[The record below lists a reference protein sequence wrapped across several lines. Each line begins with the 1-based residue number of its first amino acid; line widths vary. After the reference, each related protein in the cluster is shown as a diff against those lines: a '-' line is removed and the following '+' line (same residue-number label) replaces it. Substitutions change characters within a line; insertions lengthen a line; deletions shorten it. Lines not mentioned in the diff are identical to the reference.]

1 MLVLEAEQQLGFLLR
16 HPAATNQVFNPV
28 DVSEPLLFRE
38 ALDEFIDR
46 KFAFGHIAVRTG
58 YHIVLET

>member
-1 MLVLEAEQQLGFLLR
+1 MPVLEAEQQFGFLLR
-16 HPAATNQVFNPV
+16 HPVASDKVFNPV
-28 DVSEPLLFRE
+28 DIGEPLLFRE

-46 KFAFGHIAVRTG
+46 KVAFGHIAVRTG